1 MNTPDTDVRRLVWQ
15 LLSGDH
21 PFPSRALDGALA
33 EGSFDPRDRG
43 LAKELLTGVLRHQS
57 TLEAVAAAYSNR
69 RIKEEEVRWALCVG
83 LYQLLFLDRV
93 PVHAAIDA
101 TLNAVKPELSPKSGF
116 LNAILR
122 GVSRGISKV
131 HKEYAPSCDLLPEPG
146 WRFDRGVF
154 LDPRKDALGHLA
166 ETNGYPKFLL
176 KRWVEA
182 VGEDRARARMTA
194 MNHKA
199 SLWLRVNRLRCGAD
213 QVQKVLAD
221 VGIETDAPVDEVMLR
236 VRSMETSVPMT
247 TWPGFADGWWS
258 VQDPTSYRSLALG
271 APAAEERILDL
282 CAAPGG
288 KSFAAYEMSDGKAEV
303 LACDVSESRL
313 KVMQAEAERLGH
325 DLRMK
330 VIDPE
335 GTDLPDGPW
344 NLVLCDVPCSNTGV
358 LHKRPEAR
366 GRFRK
371 EELHKIVTM
380 QNLLRKRLILPAL
393 QDHTRVLWTTCS
405 LEPEENQE
413 QGARLAKASGRELRN
428 ETVFEPSTDQA
439 GGYAALVY
447 PISTSP
453 S

>member
-21 PFPSRALDGALA
+21 PFPSRALDSALA
-33 EGSFDPRDRG
+33 DGSFDPRDRG
-43 LAKELLTGVLRHQS
+43 LAKEMLTGVLRHQS
-57 TLEAVAAAYSNR
+57 TLEAVASAYSNR
-69 RIKEEEVRWALCVG
+69 RIKEEEVRWALCIG

-122 GVSRGISKV
+122 GVSRGITKV
-131 HKEYAPSCDLLPEPG
+131 SKEYAPSRDLLPDPG

-154 LDPRKDALGHLA
+154 LDPVKDELGHLA
-166 ETNGYPKFLL
+166 EINGYPRFLL
-176 KRWVEA
+176 KRWVEQVDLEVA
-182 VGEDRARARMTA
+182 SKRMTA
-194 MNHKA
+194 MNSKA
-199 SLWLRVNRLRCGAD
+199 ALWLRVNRLRCRAE
-213 QVQKVLAD
+213 QVQQVLAD

-236 VRSMETSVPMT
+236 VRSIETSVPMT
-247 TWPGFADGWWS
+247 TWPGFKDGWWS
-258 VQDPTSYRSLALG
+258 VQDLTSYRSLAVG
-271 APAAEERILDL
+271 KPTAGERILDL

-288 KSFAAYEMSDGKAEV
+288 KSFAAYELSGGKAKI

-313 KVMQAEAERLGH
+313 AVMNAEAERLGH
-325 DLRMK
+325 DLSLR
-330 VIDPE
+330 VIDAEGSDLPE
-335 GTDLPDGPW
+335 GPW
-344 NLVLCDVPCSNTGV
+344 DLVLCDVPCSNTGV

-393 QDHTRVLWTTCS
+393 DAKTRVLWTTCS

-413 QGARLAKASGRELRN
+413 QGARLAKASGRVLSS
-428 ETVFEPSTDQA
+428 ETVYEPSAEQA
-439 GGYAALVY
+439 GGYAALVC
-447 PISTSP
+447 PDSTTP
-453 S
+453 A